1 MKPNGMLVLVLL
13 GSLALPWHGPNLQ
26 AAQAPDGANA
36 PVVAVEQPSTN
47 TARADV
53 ADPTA
58 GTQPVPMTFGLDR
71 IPALQPSLFGT
82 PLWKYVASLV
92 FVLLAVVVTKILDW
106 IIGVRLKKWKEGH
119 HGRLP
124 GQLLNLLH
132 GPIKVVSFVILL
144 HIGLAALAWS
154 PTIQDWLSKGL
165 HIVVACSITY
175 MVVKAVDIVVDY
187 WRQRAPARDD
197 RLFNEQLFGVIRK
210 ALKTFIIVVAV
221 LETCQVLGVNITT
234 MLASLSIGG
243 LALGLAAQDTVA
255 NLFGAVAVFMD
266 KPFRVGDRIRLDAI
280 DGVVESIG
288 LRSTRV
294 RNLDGHLITIPNK
307 TMGNAVIT
315 NITQRPNIKTEINIG
330 ITYDTPTEKVKHAL
344 QILDQ
349 IYRGHPMTADLI
361 IGFNRFADSA
371 LNIMVIHWWKST
383 DYRAYLAG
391 MQELNL
397 AVKQRF
403 DAEGIEFAFP
413 TRTLYVKQDTAT
425 PSPPSPTV
433 LDASPAAT
441 DRL

>member
-1 MKPNGMLVLVLL
+1 MKPNWILVLVLL
-13 GSLALPWHGPNLQ
+13 GSLTLPWLGPNLQ
-26 AAQAPDGANA
+26 AAQPSGGANA
-36 PVVAVEQPSTN
+36 LAAAAEEPSTN
-47 TARADV
+47 TVRAG
-53 ADPTA
+53 AA
-58 GTQPVPMTFGLDR
+58 NANALAQPMSVTFGLDR

-82 PLWKYVASLV
+82 PLWKYLASLI

-132 GPIKVVSFVILL
+132 GPIKVVSCVVLL
-144 HIGLAALAWS
+144 VALAWS

-266 KPFRVGDRIRLDAI
+266 KPFRVGDRIQLEAI

-330 ITYDTPTEKVKHAL
+330 ITYDTPTAKVKQAL

-371 LNIMVIHWWKST
+371 LNIVVIHWWKST

-391 MQELNL
+391 LQELNL

-425 PSPPSPTV
+425 LSPPSPV
-433 LDASPAAT
+433 VSAASPAAKEGI
-441 DRL
+441 